1 MFNAT
6 LMISL
11 KKIYLYTSWL
21 PLAMFIA
28 AYIYLGTLDGWGQWA
43 TGKVVIASLVLSLF
57 YTLAG
62 LFILFIQFN
71 KVVTSKAFLFSI
83 LLSSSVMFWFLAKYI
98 VLEITASF

>member
-1 MFNAT
+1 MFHAT

-11 KKIYLYTSWL
+11 RKIYLYTSWS

-28 AYIYLGTLDGWGQWA
+28 AYIYLETLDGWGQWA
-43 TGKVVIASLVLSLF
+43 TGTAVIASITLSLF

-62 LFILFIQFN
+62 LFMLFIQFN
-71 KVVTSKAFLFSI
+71 KVAISKAFLFSI

-98 VLEITASF
+98 VLEIRVSF